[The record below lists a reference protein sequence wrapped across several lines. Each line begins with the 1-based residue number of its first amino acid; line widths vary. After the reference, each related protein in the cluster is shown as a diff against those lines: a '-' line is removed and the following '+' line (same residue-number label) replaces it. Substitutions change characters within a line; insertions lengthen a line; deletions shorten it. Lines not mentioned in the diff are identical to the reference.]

1 MNQFAKLTVKLLL
14 LSSATDSTNTV
25 SGFTVR
31 SLYNGLVGL
40 ESGDIPSAAQL
51 SATTHH
57 RTKRSARHHRL
68 KLAQLSAQAS
78 RFDEDDDTFDPASLL
93 QTAHQ
98 ATAKAK
104 GTYQIQEVDIEN
116 YNN

>member
-14 LSSATDSTNTV
+14 LSSVTDSMNTV

-40 ESGDIPSAAQL
+40 ESGDVPSAAQL
-51 SATTHH
+51 SAKKHH
-57 RTKRSARHHRL
+57 RSKRSARHHRL
-68 KLAQLSAQAS
+68 KLAQLSSQTS
-78 RFDEDDDTFDPASLL
+78 RFDEDDDAFDPASLL
-93 QTAHQ
+93 QTEHQ

>member
-1 MNQFAKLTVKLLL
+1 
-14 LSSATDSTNTV
+14 
-25 SGFTVR
+25 
-31 SLYNGLVGL
+31 
-40 ESGDIPSAAQL
+40 
-51 SATTHH
+51 
-57 RTKRSARHHRL
+57 L

>member
-1 MNQFAKLTVKLLL
+1 MNKFAKLTVKLLL
-14 LSSATDSTNTV
+14 ISSVTDSTDTV

-40 ESGDIPSAAQL
+40 ESGDVPSAAQL
-51 SATTHH
+51 GAKKHH
-57 RTKRSARHHRL
+57 HAKRSARQHRL

-78 RFDEDDDTFDPASLL
+78 HLDEDDDTFDPTSLL
-93 QTAHQ
+93 QTEHQ